1 MLVGGTFVPHFH
13 REDSPVLLTCPTCRS
28 GLQVPDGTTALVRCP
43 ACKTVFSPDDGLAPP
58 DDEDDE
64 PRPKKSSKK
73 KEPEAPPDNENRD
86 FDPSHFEDKP
96 RKRRRR
102 RFDETDDD
110 SLTIEERRSLKAAF
124 TRAAWGCRLLWISFS
139 CFMFSML
146 IIVFFWFQGSWLVG
160 LDPTYVTVAGIIGMF
175 TWITGAIGVGLCL
188 SGPWSPGHWGY
199 GIAAAVATVV
209 HLVMLAVLVGKG
221 TDYSIGKEAEPVGA
235 NAKWGLVPTRLDA
248 VTFYVTLMVYRDE
261 EVVPK
266 GDLKLSIVVGV
277 IEMIRNRP
285 DPDAAVV
292 PGPRH
297 GGRGRVPPV
306 YPRRRLR
313 LGRPWRDG
321 GHPAPVRH
329 RHGRD
334 QRPERR
340 PGENPARDRADVDL
354 RLLHRHHHLGVCR
367 PQATADACDEPYQSR
382 IPKL

>member
-1 MLVGGTFVPHFH
+1 M
-13 REDSPVLLTCPTCRS
+13 LLTCPTCRS
-28 GLQVPDGTTALVRCP
+28 GLQVPDDTTALVRCP
-43 ACKTVFSPDDGLAPP
+43 ACKTVFSPDAGLAPPPP
-58 DDEDDE
+58 DDEDDD
-64 PRPKKSSKK
+64 PRPKKSGKK
-73 KEPEAPPDNENRD
+73 KEPDALPDNENRD

-96 RKRRRR
+96 KKRRRR

-110 SLTIEERRSLKAAF
+110 SLTIEERRSLRAAF
-124 TRAAWGCRLLWISFS
+124 TRAAWGCRFIWISFS
-139 CFMFSML
+139 CFMLSML
-146 IIVFFWFQGSWLVG
+146 IIVAFWFQGSWLVG

-248 VTFYVTLMVYRDE
+248 VSLYVTLMVYRDE

-277 IEMIRNRP
+277 IEMIRNLLILMLLSCLARATGEE
-285 DPDAAVV
+285 DVSHQCTRAAGFASVG
-292 PGPRH
+292 PGAMAVILLLFAIAMVETNAQN
-297 GGRGRVPPV
+297 GD
-306 YPRRRLR
+306 
-313 LGRPWRDG
+313 LGKILL
-321 GHPAPVRH
+321 ATVRMWTYAFFI
-329 RHGRD
+329 GTTIS
-334 QRPERR
+334 
-340 PGENPARDRADVDL
+340 AFAAA
-354 RLLHRHHHLGVCR
+354 
-367 PQATADACDEPYQSR
+367 QATADACDEPYQSR